1 MRNSWP
7 AINAVAAEQRAA
19 AAGFGEKQ
27 QQKQQ
32 QQQQQHQQQ
41 GARKDYLYAGGSIFH
56 GGKIFRD
63 GRWGCKV
70 KHCPEENF
78 PTKYVRRARLCFSV
92 RHACTC
98 VSERT
103 TGAHYHYRCCVRPP
117 FAIAVTWSRASHDG
131 AGFEFFLVFI
141 LTRHGRHVLRA
152 WVVPGCVRMRPT
164 CAPRV

>member
-32 QQQQQHQQQ
+32 QQQQHQQQQHQQQ

-78 PTKYVRRARLCFSV
+78 PTKYVRRSV
-92 RHACTC
+92 FVFFCSSRMYVCACIGTF
-98 VSERT
+98 
-103 TGAHYHYRCCVRPP
+103 YRCPLP
-117 FAIAVTWSRASHDG
+117 
-131 AGFEFFLVFI
+131 LP
-141 LTRHGRHVLRA
+141 VLRSS
-152 WVVPGCVRMRPT
+152 PVRDCSHLEPR
-164 CAPRV
+164 APRRRWF